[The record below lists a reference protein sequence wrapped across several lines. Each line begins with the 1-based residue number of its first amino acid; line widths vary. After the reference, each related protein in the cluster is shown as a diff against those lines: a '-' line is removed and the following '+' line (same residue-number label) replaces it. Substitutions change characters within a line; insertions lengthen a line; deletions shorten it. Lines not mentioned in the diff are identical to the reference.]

1 MFRATYRVVLAVAL
15 MGLLTVPS
23 DVSASNHKVR
33 NCRYKGIFLA
43 GKVLVTSSRPDFKIR
58 VLSRSE
64 GSPDL
69 KVQETTNS
77 NDNRCGRWKFVKS
90 GEDFRVNIVT
100 RGEDFKIKFVQSGA
114 GD

>member
-1 MFRATYRVVLAVAL
+1 MLKRAIRIGLSFSLASL
-15 MGLLTVPS
+15 SIFPS
-23 DVSASNHKVR
+23 DVFASNHKVR
-33 NCRYKGIFLA
+33 NCRFKGIFLA
-43 GKVLVTSSRPDFKIR
+43 GKVLVTSTRPDFKIR

-64 GSPDL
+64 SSPDL

-100 RGEDFKIKFVQSGA
+100 RGEDFKVKFVQSGA

>member
-1 MFRATYRVVLAVAL
+1 MFKATYRVVLAVAL

-23 DVSASNHKVR
+23 DASASNHKVR